1 MEFTAQT
8 LFFVSFFK
16 DLFLPVFGLLCFSVV
31 GASWDYSSLLCF
43 SLVAANWGYSLVSVH
58 GLLIAVASLVAE
70 HRLLGVWA
78 SAVVVPRL

>member
-1 MEFTAQT
+1 MVKHPPANAGAERDA
-8 LFFVSFFK
+8 
-16 DLFLPVFGLLCFSVV
+16 GSVPES
-31 GASWDYSSLLCF
+31 GKY
-43 SLVAANWGYSLVSVH
+43 AANWDYSLVSVH